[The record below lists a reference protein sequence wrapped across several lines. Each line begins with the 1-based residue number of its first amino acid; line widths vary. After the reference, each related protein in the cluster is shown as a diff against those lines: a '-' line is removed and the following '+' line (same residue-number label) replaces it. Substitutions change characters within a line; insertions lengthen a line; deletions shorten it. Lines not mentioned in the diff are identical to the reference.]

1 MNGLRKMVMENKHL
15 NRIIFASTAS
25 LAVIVLL
32 LTYILSSHYE
42 TMACEEIY
50 RNASSSIN
58 QTTSTVRF
66 LSESV
71 NSLLLQCAQSPEVN
85 KLFLAQ
91 KYSGTELYNV
101 KRKLD
106 TLRFNNSKIYSIYV
120 YDKYGKTIFESGE
133 FSQGFESS
141 AADFYDTGFVEYL
154 DKLDTVKVF
163 TPVVRTVPVFRS
175 NAPESSIKVLTFFY
189 FEPYFGA
196 EEKNTILAF
205 NVDMRWMS
213 DALGYFN
220 GASPNGNN
228 IEIVSRD
235 GTVIFSGKEAQIGTQ
250 YGTRRCW
257 KKSGMRNQSMA
268 IL

>member
-1 MNGLRKMVMENKHL
+1 MKDVYKR
-15 NRIIFASTAS
+15 
-25 LAVIVLL
+25 
-32 LTYILSSHYE
+32 
-42 TMACEEIY
+42 
-50 RNASSSIN
+50 
-58 QTTSTVRF
+58 QVRF

-141 AADFYDTGFVEYL
+141 AEDFYDTGFVEYL

-163 TPVVRTVPVFRS
+163 TPVVRTCLLYTSTAREKLHRFWKNRPAQLASWKMVSV
-175 NAPESSIKVLTFFY
+175 ASSLSLIH
-189 FEPYFGA
+189 
-196 EEKNTILAF
+196 IL
-205 NVDMRWMS
+205 M
-213 DALGYFN
+213 
-220 GASPNGNN
+220 
-228 IEIVSRD
+228 
-235 GTVIFSGKEAQIGTQ
+235 
-250 YGTRRCW
+250 
-257 KKSGMRNQSMA
+257 
-268 IL
+268 ILP